1 MPGRRRAV
9 SSLSGERL
17 RRHRVQLDARP
28 LPGCAPHRRCPRRAL
43 PRAQTRGNTRGDAG
57 QPSEP
62 LHARGCLQA
71 HAASRP
77 VLSGPHAL
85 TPAAGRRPREDW
97 LRGARHDGHPA
108 RAGESPL
115 RRHGGGAASG
125 RLATVP
131 RHRDRPAAPGKA
143 RSRANALPHGRLRR
157 RACRE
162 ADPGPRPL
170 IVLPRFSIVVPTYRR
185 AAILAECLDA
195 VARLDYPRDR
205 FEAIV
210 VDDGGGAVE
219 LPRACA
225 ALDIALLSQAHAG
238 PAAARNTGAARARG
252 EFLAFTDDDCRP
264 EPSWLR
270 AMAAR
275 IAEAPDRVIGG
286 RAVNALPENPYS
298 TATQLLVDYVCR
310 WHATHR
316 ESAFFAS
323 NNLVVPAELF
333 RARGGF
339 DASFPRAAG
348 EDREFCHRWARSG
361 GRFAY
366 APEAVVRHEHRLD
379 LRSFWRQHFT
389 YGRGALRF
397 HRMLAAHG
405 LPARTP
411 ASFYLGLVASPLT
424 SRERRPLALVMLLLL
439 SQVATAAGYWRERLA
454 RESV

>member
-1 MPGRRRAV
+1 M
-9 SSLSGERL
+9 
-17 RRHRVQLDARP
+17 
-28 LPGCAPHRRCPRRAL
+28 
-43 PRAQTRGNTRGDAG
+43 
-57 QPSEP
+57 
-62 LHARGCLQA
+62 
-71 HAASRP
+71 
-77 VLSGPHAL
+77 
-85 TPAAGRRPREDW
+85 
-97 LRGARHDGHPA
+97 
-108 RAGESPL
+108 
-115 RRHGGGAASG
+115 
-125 RLATVP
+125 
-131 RHRDRPAAPGKA
+131 
-143 RSRANALPHGRLRR
+143 
-157 RACRE
+157 
-162 ADPGPRPL
+162 
-170 IVLPRFSIVVPTYRR
+170 LPRFSIVVPTYRR
-185 AAILAECLDA
+185 PAILAGCLDA

-219 LPRACA
+219 LPRAYA
-225 ALDIALLSQAHAG
+225 DVDIVLLTQAHAG
-238 PAAARNTGAARARG
+238 PAVARNTGAARARG

-264 EPSWLR
+264 DPGWLR

-275 IAEAPDRVIGG
+275 IADAPDRAIGG

-298 TATQLLVDYVCR
+298 TATQLLVDYFAR
-310 WHATHR
+310 LHATHR

-348 EDREFCHRWARSG
+348 EDREFCHRWAGSG

-366 APEAVVRHEHRLD
+366 APEAVVRHEHHLG

-405 LPARTP
+405 LMARTP
-411 ASFYLGLVASPLT
+411 ASFYLGLLVSPLT
-424 SRERRPLALVMLLLL
+424 SHERRRLTLAMLLLL

-454 RESV
+454 RESA